1 MVKPIAAVKKLA
13 VNLTLALDL
22 PVHAIGDEKRLM
34 QIMLNVVGNAI
45 KFTKEG
51 NITIEV
57 SAMKQEHIKDLDL
70 PEPYSAV
77 SNGQFHLLVQVKQ
90 IMLPSI

>member
-1 MVKPIAAVKKLA
+1 MVKPIAAVKRLT

-45 KFTKEG
+45 KFTKQG

-57 SAMKQEHIKDLDL
+57 SATKQEHIKDLDL
-70 PEPYSAV
+70 PELYPAV
-77 SNGQFHLLVQVKQ
+77 SNGQFHLLVQVNQ
-90 IMLPSI
+90 ILLPSI